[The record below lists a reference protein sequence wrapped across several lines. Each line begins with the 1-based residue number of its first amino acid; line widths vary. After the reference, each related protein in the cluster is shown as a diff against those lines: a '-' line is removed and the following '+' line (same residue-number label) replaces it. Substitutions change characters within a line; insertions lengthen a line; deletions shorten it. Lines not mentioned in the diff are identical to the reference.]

1 MILDPT
7 GTAPTRVLSHSARN
21 SALTLLAA
29 LTVASFTALVMFRAT
44 PVRVHATTR
53 PVEHQLPDGVV
64 LRLEPGSSAQIVR
77 DFSLWW
83 GEQAKPRLITVHRG
97 RGVIAS
103 AEGARPFV
111 VETRDA
117 QVHLDGSVVEIDAT
131 EAGRTTLRV
140 ERGRA
145 LVNAKQVGSG
155 ALQSF
160 DSMQGTKSTVL
171 AGEGDRII
179 ATGGE
184 LETVTST
191 SSL

>member
-7 GTAPTRVLSHSARN
+7 GTAPTRVRGHSARN

-29 LTVASFTALVMFRAT
+29 LTVASFTALAMFRAT
-44 PVRVHATTR
+44 PVRLQATTR
-53 PVEHQLPDGVV
+53 VVEHQLPDGVT

-83 GEQAKPRLITVHRG
+83 GSEAKPRLITVHRG

-117 QVHLDGSVVEIDAT
+117 QVLYRANRRHGSRTHDA
-131 EAGRTTLRV
+131 A
-140 ERGRA
+140 
-145 LVNAKQVGSG
+145 SG
-155 ALQSF
+155 K
-160 DSMQGTKSTVL
+160 GPR
-171 AGEGDRII
+171 AGERQ
-179 ATGGE
+179 AGGQRRHAE
-184 LETVTST
+184 LRFAAGAEGHHHGG
-191 SSL
+191 

>member
-7 GTAPTRVLSHSARN
+7 GTAPTRVLGHSARN

-29 LTVASFTALVMFRAT
+29 LTVSSFTALAMFRAT
-44 PVRVHATTR
+44 PVRLQATTR
-53 PVEHQLPDGVV
+53 VVEHQLPDGVT

-83 GEQAKPRLITVHRG
+83 GNQAKPRLITVHRG

-117 QVHLDGSVVEIDAT
+117 QVHLDGSTVEIDAT
-131 EAGRTTLRV
+131 EVGRTTLRV
-140 ERGRA
+140 EKGRA

-155 ALQSF
+155 AMQSF
-160 DSMQGTKSTVL
+160 DSLQGQKSTIM
-171 AGEGDRII
+171 AAEGDQII

-184 LETVTST
+184 LETVSSS

>member
-7 GTAPTRVLSHSARN
+7 GTASTRVLGHSARN

-29 LTVASFTALVMFRAT
+29 LTVSSFTALAMFRAT
-44 PVRVHATTR
+44 PVRLQATTR
-53 PVEHQLPDGVV
+53 VVEHQLPDGVS

-83 GEQAKPRLITVHRG
+83 GHQAKPRLITVNRG

-103 AEGARPFV
+103 AEGSRPFV

-117 QVHLDGSVVEIDAT
+117 QVHLDGSTVVIDAS
-131 EAGRTTLRV
+131 EIGRTRLRV
-140 ERGRA
+140 EKGRA
-145 LVNAKQVGSG
+145 LVNAKQVGNG
-155 ALQSF
+155 AMQNF
-160 DSMQGTKSTVL
+160 DSLQGQKSTVM
-171 AGEGDRII
+171 AGEGDEVI

-184 LETVTST
+184 LETVSSTTS
-191 SSL
+191 L